1 MGKYRI
7 IVLDSAQKELNKI
20 YKFGDKS
27 SIKRVENII
36 IELYENPRTG
46 LGKPEQL
53 KFDLSGYWSRR
64 INKKDRLIYRIEEN
78 TITVTIVSAFGHYSD
93 K

>member
-1 MGKYRI
+1 MGKYKV
-7 IVLDSAQKELNKI
+7 IVLESAQKDLNKI
-20 YKFGDKS
+20 YKSGDKS
-27 SIKRVENII
+27 SVKRIENII
-36 IELYENPRTG
+36 AELYDNPRIG

-78 TITVTIVSAFGHYSD
+78 IITVTIVSAFGHYSD